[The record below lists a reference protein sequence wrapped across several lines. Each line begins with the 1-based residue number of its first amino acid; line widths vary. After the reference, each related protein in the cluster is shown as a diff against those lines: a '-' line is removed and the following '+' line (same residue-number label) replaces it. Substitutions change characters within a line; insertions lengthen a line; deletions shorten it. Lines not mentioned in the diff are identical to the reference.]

1 MMIWYGNGH
10 VCVTDVDVSRQ
21 KIYFASKTDA
31 TSEVRSVTLSSSDD
45 VFDSDVDHIIN
56 DEVINGL

>member
-1 MMIWYGNGH
+1 
-10 VCVTDVDVSRQ
+10 VTDVDVSRQ

-45 VFDSDVDHIIN
+45 VFDSGVDHIIN